1 MGSQATA
8 WRMNSDPSPKNQT
21 LGTRSVHTPSGAL
34 TPHQHP
40 ITALE
45 NWHNFLISPMVIFD
59 IILNMLKENKKQK
72 TLAKPKARDSLQQS
86 DHCH

>member
-1 MGSQATA
+1 MIHPPRNKCWAG
-8 WRMNSDPSPKNQT
+8 
-21 LGTRSVHTPSGAL
+21 GAL

-45 NWHNFLISPMVIFD
+45 NWHDFLISPTVMSN
-59 IILNMLKENKKQK
+59 IILHKLEEKKK
-72 TLAKPKARDSLQQS
+72 KNLAKPEAHDSLKKS